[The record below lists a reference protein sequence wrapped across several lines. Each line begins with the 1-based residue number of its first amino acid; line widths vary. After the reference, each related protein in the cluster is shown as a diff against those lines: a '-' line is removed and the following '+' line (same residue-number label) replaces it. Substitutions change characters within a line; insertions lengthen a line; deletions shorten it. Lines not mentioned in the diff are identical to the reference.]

1 MGILCVTGVG
11 GHWLLIKTYE
21 AAEAGTVQPF
31 AYFQLVFATVIG
43 LTVFRETLD
52 PWTAAGAGLIVGAG
66 VYSLLWEQQRKRRVS
81 PAFKAH

>member
-1 MGILCVTGVG
+1 
-11 GHWLLIKTYE
+11 
-21 AAEAGTVQPF
+21 
-31 AYFQLVFATVIG
+31 VFATVIG
-43 LTVFRETLD
+43 LTIFRETLD